1 VTSAFPGAVHIDI
14 AGKPTRDFTYVASR
28 RRRLSEYEAVTC
40 HTQPDVLT
48 FDQQGWMLRD
58 VNGRPAWVP
67 ESTALSHPD
76 WFSFRD
82 PAAHWQRTYVR
93 MQAEQE
99 RAIARSAEDA
109 GAHGVFDEFDP
120 VWVREILG
128 RHYRAWSY
136 AEYGLFRAFAVAQR
150 EALSDTLGNVFCFE
164 AFDRMRHAQAI
175 VLHLLELE
183 DHLDDFADDGAK
195 AVWLD
200 GAAYQPTRQLVEELV
215 ACNDWGELAVVTNL
229 VFDPILTEV
238 AISQLVRRFGP
249 FHGDP
254 VTAHLV
260 GTTERDRRRNIAWTQ
275 EFVRMVTQESVPAHE
290 ENRELVQG
298 WLSAWTP
305 RVEQAAKAMAEIY
318 EVPPLQIARFEDVF
332 DGAQRAQSA
341 VIGELGL
348 TSPVTA

>member
-1 VTSAFPGAVHIDI
+1 MSAAFPGAVDC

-48 FDQQGWMLRD
+48 FDPQGWLLRD
-58 VNGRPAWVP
+58 VNGRPPWVP
-67 ESTALSHPD
+67 ESTALKHPN
-76 WFSFRD
+76 WFQFRD
-82 PAAHWQRTYVR
+82 PASHWQRTYVR

-99 RAIARSAEDA
+99 RGIARSAEDA
-109 GAHGVFDEFDP
+109 AAHGVFGEFDP

-128 RHYRAWSY
+128 RHYRAWAY

-150 EALSDTLGNVFCFE
+150 EALSDTLGNVYCFE

-183 DHLDDFADDGAK
+183 DHVEGFADDGAK
-195 AVWLD
+195 AVWLED
-200 GAAYQPTRQLVEELV
+200 PRYQPTRQLVEELV
-215 ACNDWGELAVVTNL
+215 AGNDWGELAVVTNL

-238 AISQLVRRFGP
+238 AVSQLVRRFGP

-260 GTTERDRRRNIAWTQ
+260 GTTERDRRRNLAWTQ
-275 EFVRMVTQESVPAHE
+275 ELVRMVTDESVPQ
-290 ENRELVQG
+290 RERNSEIIRDWIV
-298 WLSAWTP
+298 SWTP
-305 RVEQAAKAMAEIY
+305 RVREAARAMADVY
-318 EVPPLQIARFEDVF
+318 DVPPLQVARFDDVLAGVQQAQEQLV
-332 DGAQRAQSA
+332 DGLPLS
-341 VIGELGL
+341 VEV
-348 TSPVTA
+348 PV